1 MTQTH
6 RDGCFEGRGREE
18 GDLVLRFGL
27 RASAVS
33 EHARRGS
40 AGIQARTEGPG
51 RGPTVGGGPM
61 ALKEHVVRTKGA
73 RIQKLTFNVTELL
86 DTFHA
91 DITAT

>member
-6 RDGCFEGRGREE
+6 RDGRFEGRGREE
-18 GDLVLRFGL
+18 GALVLRIGL

-40 AGIQARTEGPG
+40 AGIQGRTEGPG
-51 RGPTVGGGPM
+51 RGPAGGGPV
-61 ALKEHVVRTKGA
+61 ALKEHVLRTKGA

>member
-18 GDLVLRFGL
+18 GALVLRIGL
-27 RASAVS
+27 RAPAVS

-40 AGIQARTEGPG
+40 AGTQGRTEGPG
-51 RGPTVGGGPM
+51 RGPAGGGPVG
-61 ALKEHVVRTKGA
+61 LKEHVVRTKGA

>member
-1 MTQTH
+1 M
-6 RDGCFEGRGREE
+6 RGVE
-18 GDLVLRFGL
+18 VLGFK
-27 RASAVS
+27 
-33 EHARRGS
+33 
-40 AGIQARTEGPG
+40 PG
-51 RGPTVGGGPM
+51 RKGRVEDRLGGGPM